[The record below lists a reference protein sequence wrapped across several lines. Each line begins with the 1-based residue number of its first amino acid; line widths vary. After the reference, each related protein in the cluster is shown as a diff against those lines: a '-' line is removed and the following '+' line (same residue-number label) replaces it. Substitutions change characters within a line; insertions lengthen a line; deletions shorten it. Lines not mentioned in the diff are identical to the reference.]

1 MNIFKIILYILCPC
15 LKQKDNTQPLKS
27 IYTSPHLTMKLF
39 EEDNE
44 DNEDNEDEKDEEYFY
59 YF

>member
-15 LKQKDNTQPLKS
+15 LKQKDNTQPLES
-27 IYTSPHLTMKLF
+27 TYTSPYLTMKLF
-39 EEDNE
+39 NEDIYEED
-44 DNEDNEDEKDEEYFY
+44 EYFY